1 MTYRFLIDE
10 SVGQTPA
17 LHLRAIGLDVESVA
31 ELMPRAQDEN
41 ILSYSVSTQRIVVT
55 IDKDFGDLI
64 FRDGLLHVG
73 VVLLRL
79 DDDTIPN
86 IVKALDRVINEV
98 GPRVWNSFVV
108 VSDRHI
114 RVKRTLHRCS
124 TSWPW
129 SMRAKRR

>member
-10 SVGQTPA
+10 SVGQTAA

-41 ILSYSVSTQRIVVT
+41 ILSYSVSAQRIVVT

-114 RVKRTLHRCS
+114 RVKRTLYR
-124 TSWPW
+124 
-129 SMRAKRR
+129 